1 MPTLYL
7 RNFDETLYR
16 RLRARARRMRRSV
29 TQEALAILEDSL
41 GGKASSDV
49 WRRIDLLR
57 EEARR
62 RYGEMPSS
70 VPLIRQDRER

>member
-1 MPTLYL
+1 MATLYL
-7 RNFDETLYR
+7 RNFDAVLYR
-16 RLRARARRMRRSV
+16 RLRERARRSRRSV

-41 GGKASSDV
+41 GGKDASDV
-49 WRRIDLLR
+49 WRRVDLLR